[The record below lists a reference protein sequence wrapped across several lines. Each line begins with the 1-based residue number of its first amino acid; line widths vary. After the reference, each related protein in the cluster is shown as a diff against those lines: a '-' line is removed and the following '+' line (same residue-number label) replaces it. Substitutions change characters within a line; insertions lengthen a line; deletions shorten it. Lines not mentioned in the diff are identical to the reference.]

1 MREIKFRFY
10 PKNQITN
17 FQGKTLQKMWE
28 ATSIDFEEN
37 EISNGGDIFKLDE
50 VELMQYTGLKDKN
63 WKELYEGDIYELK
76 TWSKVYYRWY
86 IRILDTYSGFR
97 HKTIKTERVHR
108 YKYWPGWNKF
118 EIIWNIYENPELL
131 NQ

>member
-1 MREIKFRFY
+1 
-10 PKNQITN
+10 
-17 FQGKTLQKMWE
+17 MWG

>member
-1 MREIKFRFY
+1 MKQVESIYFY
-10 PKNQITN
+10 EKKDEDWNLWEVS
-17 FQGKTLQKMWE
+17 FVWEKKTKYFWNWSLKQV
-28 ATSIDFEEN
+28 
-37 EISNGGDIFKLDE
+37 G
-50 VELMQYTGLKDKN
+50 LMQYTGLKDKN

-118 EIIWNIYENPELL
+118 EIIWNIYENPDLL
-131 NQ
+131 NK

>member
-1 MREIKFRFY
+1 MRELKFRWWDI
-10 PKNQITN
+10 KNQIMFDITN
-17 FQGKTLQKMWE
+17 INFKDWITNQSKLNSQQC
-28 ATSIDFEEN
+28 
-37 EISNGGDIFKLDE
+37 IFRWPNKE
-50 VELMQYTGLKDKN
+50 VVLMQYTGLKDKN

-131 NQ
+131 N